1 MPIIQRSA
9 VRAVS
14 RASRMA
20 SRVARQNA
28 AGLSTAARVAA
39 PSLRSAGVPS
49 IAKAMKTP
57 GMYDEPPFIRSEQM
71 TNSI

>member
-20 SRVARQNA
+20 S
-28 AGLSTAARVAA
+28 AARVTV
-39 PSLRSAGVPS
+39 PSVRSGAVPS
-49 IAKAMKTP
+49 IAKAVKVP
-57 GMYDEPPFIRSEQM
+57 GTYLCCRL
-71 TNSI
+71 NV

>member
-39 PSLRSAGVPS
+39 PSVRSGAVPS
-49 IAKAMKTP
+49 IAKAVKVP
-57 GMYDEPPFIRSEQM
+57 GTYLPYC
-71 TNSI
+71 TNI